1 MKQSR
6 LFIVG
11 MLLLSALSFSTK
23 AADFSFTVNWDNP
36 GAVQIIDDRCGQD
49 LLDRH
54 RTGLILRKTR
64 TRIYNPQRTRKV
76 YKS

>member
-36 GAVQIIDDRCGQD
+36 GAVQIIQGGVSSPSLTIDAANSYW
-49 LLDRH
+49 
-54 RTGLILRKTR
+54 TGTE
-64 TRIYNPQRTRKV
+64 PD
-76 YKS
+76 